1 MSLLGPHGRVWQ
13 RRTSG
18 QRRPIPASRYAQAGV
33 LQAVSRSGLQHLL
46 GSHTDVLSVL
56 RESCDRPI
64 HSAVDWS
71 ENAVIGQHLWFD
83 SAISVEG
90 CYLGE
95 ENCLVRTVRSMAKK
109 KCAACHI
116 IIHTACISQ
125 LEKINF
131 QCKPTFQEAAS
142 RWSQPYFLRH
152 HWVHRRKQDGK
163 CKQCGKGFQQK
174 FSWYSREVISISCSW
189 CKQAYHNRVNCFMLH
204 QVEEPCL
211 LGVHAAVIIPPAWII
226 RIKRPQNTAGASSR
240 KKKKASLKRKCNW
253 KGLDVWPVQEIKWKP
268 FLIKPI
274 TSPLVK
280 PLLVFINPRSGGNQG
295 HKVMQTL
302 MWLLNPRQVF
312 DLSKTGPEEALDMY
326 RTVPNLRIMACGGD
340 GTVGWILSILD
351 QLQISPPPPVAVLP
365 LGTGNDLART
375 LNWGGGYRDEP
386 VTKVLSHVEGGI
398 VVQLDR
404 WRLHTRR
411 NPDTEDGEKGAEQ
424 LPFDVFNNYFSLGFD
439 AHVTLEFH
447 VSREANPKK
456 FNSRFRNKMFYAGM
470 ALSDVLQRSSKDLS
484 KHIKVVCDGKDLTAK
499 IQELKLQ
506 CIVFLNIPRYC
517 AGTMPWGNPGNQLDF
532 EPQRHDD
539 GYMEVVGF
547 TMATLA
553 ALQVGGH
560 GERLYQCREAIL
572 TSYKALPMQVDGEP
586 CYLEPSI
593 IHISLHSQARVVKKA
608 KRRAS
613 VPLLPDPQI
622 APSYVRLRISWIS
635 LHDYE
640 TLRYHKDELCDASV
654 PLGVIVVPGICDLE
668 VCRTHINQLQEDL
681 PPAHV
686 TLHMLLYQEASEQPP
701 SQLLSSQKLSPRW
714 CFLDST
720 SADRF
725 YRIDRAQESLHFV
738 SDLGSEELFILDIQ
752 FAITSIPQPSSS
764 QESSR
769 SLGNLVESPHI
780 VRSHDFARSI
790 FFAHSYRRCM
800 MSSPGTE
807 GSTALTHIEREYSV
821 FTRFV
826 CCTPLLSY
834 SIYRHCMTSSPGTEG
849 GPAMMRAEREYSVL
863 TPFFTA

>member
-1 MSLLGPHGRVWQ
+1 MRFFGIFCGTPTRSPGSLCKNSALTPKF
-13 RRTSG
+13 
-18 QRRPIPASRYAQAGV
+18 RP
-33 LQAVSRSGLQHLL
+33 HLL
-46 GSHTDVLSVL
+46 NKGDY
-56 RESCDRPI
+56 RESMVTPLINSFTDRDKP
-64 HSAVDWS
+64 
-71 ENAVIGQHLWFD
+71 
-83 SAISVEG
+83 
-90 CYLGE
+90 GE
-95 ENCLVRTVRSMAKK
+95 LS
-109 KCAACHI
+109 
-116 IIHTACISQ
+116 CISQ

-131 QCKPTFQEAAS
+131 QCKPTFQDAAS

-174 FSWYSREVISISCSW
+174 FSLYSREVISISCSW

-226 RIKRPQNTAGASSR
+226 RIKRPQVFLDALSCSL
-240 KKKKASLKRKCNW
+240 KKTKASFKRKSNW
-253 KGLDVWPVQEIKWKP
+253 KGLDEIKWKP
-268 FLIKPI
+268 FLIKPL

-280 PLLVFINPRSGGNQG
+280 PLLVFINPRSGGNQ
-295 HKVMQTL
+295 VRL
-302 MWLLNPRQVF
+302 FSL
-312 DLSKTGPEEALDMY
+312 LDMY

-439 AHVTLEFH
+439 AHVTLDFH

-470 ALSDVLQRSSKDLS
+470 ALSDFLQRSSKDLS

-517 AGTMPWGNPGNQLDF
+517 AGTMPWGNPGNQQDF

-586 CYLEPSI
+586 CCLEPSI

-613 VPLLPDPQI
+613 VPLLPDQSPLPDLFLYICFALLLQVNGVSLCFLTLADYLFSI
-622 APSYVRLRISWIS
+622 A
-635 LHDYE
+635 
-640 TLRYHKDELCDASV
+640 V
-654 PLGVIVVPGICDLE
+654 PLGVIVVPGISDLE
-668 VCRTHINQLQEDL
+668 VCRTHIDQLQE
-681 PPAHV
+681 V
-686 TLHMLLYQEASEQPP
+686 
-701 SQLLSSQKLSPRW
+701 
-714 CFLDST
+714 
-720 SADRF
+720 
-725 YRIDRAQESLHFV
+725 RAT
-738 SDLGSEELFILDIQ
+738 G
-752 FAITSIPQPSSS
+752 
-764 QESSR
+764 
-769 SLGNLVESPHI
+769 
-780 VRSHDFARSI
+780 AR
-790 FFAHSYRRCM
+790 C
-800 MSSPGTE
+800 
-807 GSTALTHIEREYSV
+807 
-821 FTRFV
+821 
-826 CCTPLLSY
+826 
-834 SIYRHCMTSSPGTEG
+834 
-849 GPAMMRAEREYSVL
+849 
-863 TPFFTA
+863 